1 MGTGPAALLPSP
13 SPLISPVVAD
23 VAAVAEGSRVE
34 AAGDIGAAVAAA
46 VGVDVDVDVGGGV
59 LIPPRNRF
67 NFVEEGAGIES
78 SRRTPNTL
86 TKGDDRMLPS
96 SPLA

>member
-34 AAGDIGAAVAAA
+34 AAGDIGAAAAAA
-46 VGVDVDVDVGGGV
+46 VGVDVDGGV

-78 SRRTPNTL
+78 SRRTPNIL